1 VRSEGSWDDKT
12 EDRVAEEAQ
21 DTEFKKV
28 TALSADFTA
37 HLNKAVEDAKD
48 ALDRQGIS
56 MIEALKHEGRTSL
69 ITEGFT
75 ISVDITP
82 AREKLKC
89 KKLEQ
94 K

>member
-1 VRSEGSWDDKT
+1 MVKE
-12 EDRVAEEAQ
+12 
-21 DTEFKKV
+21 KKPSQPTLKGYKP
-28 TALSADFTA
+28 TALENASRDYLLA
-37 HLNKAVEDAKD
+37 KQAVEDAKD